1 MARTIVAVI
10 VGYITMFVLVFAT
23 FTCVFLLMGTE
34 WSFKPNSF
42 DASNR
47 WIVMSLAAN
56 LIIGII
62 GGLVCAIIAK
72 GGKAPTILALV
83 VFVLGLLLA
92 IPSLM
97 AQRAN
102 ASLVRT
108 GAVTQTEAM
117 QKARE
122 PIWVPFT
129 FPIIGAVGV
138 LIGGKLK
145 KKG

>member
-1 MARTIVAVI
+1 
-10 VGYITMFVLVFAT
+10 MFVLVFLT

-47 WIVMSLAAN
+47 WIVMSLIAN

-62 GGLVCAIIAK
+62 GGLVCATIAK

-97 AQRAN
+97 AQRAH

>member
-10 VGYITMFVLVFAT
+10 VGYITMFVLVFLT

-42 DASNR
+42 DASKR
-47 WIVMSLAAN
+47 WIVMSLVAN

-62 GGLVCAIIAK
+62 GGLVCVIIAK

>member
-10 VGYITMFVLVFAT
+10 VGYITMFVLVFLT

-42 DASNR
+42 DASKR
-47 WIVMSLAAN
+47 WIVMSLIAN